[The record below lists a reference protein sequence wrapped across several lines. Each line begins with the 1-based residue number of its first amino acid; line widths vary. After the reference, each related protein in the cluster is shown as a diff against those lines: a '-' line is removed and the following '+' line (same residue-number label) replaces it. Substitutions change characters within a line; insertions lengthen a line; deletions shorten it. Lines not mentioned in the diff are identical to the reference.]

1 MIKMKKKKKKD
12 LYKTLVGNAHARQ
25 RAIRFPK
32 YSLKQFLDIF
42 FKISFL

>member
-1 MIKMKKKKKKD
+1 MKKRKEKD